1 MTFFT
6 MLVEDFQMIHWLEF
20 GFRIVLACICGAVVG
35 AERSERFK
43 DAGIRTHSI
52 ICCTA
57 ALLIIISKYGFAD
70 LSGIVGTLY
79 FPGIKG
85 ADPARIA
92 SSAVSGAS
100 FLGVGIIY
108 RDKNYLTRGLTT
120 AAGVWSVCAIGLAI
134 GSGFFGIGIFTA
146 IVIRIMKYCAHH
158 FGLTGDAVKEANV
171 VIQLNDAEHT
181 PEAFC
186 DGMSQKLNMVIQ
198 ETNILSSEN
207 GVTSFELEM
216 KLKDKATVSDIKN
229 YAAQYGTV
237 QSIRVVHES

>member
-70 LSGIVGTLY
+70 LSGIDGTLY

-134 GSGFFGIGIFTA
+134 GSGFFGIGIFTENIPA
-146 IVIRIMKYCAHH
+146 WNVIYQFLTAVNAAFMTCLPAWAGYRAADV
-158 FGLTGDAVKEANV
+158 FGGAR
-171 VIQLNDAEHT
+171 
-181 PEAFC
+181 
-186 DGMSQKLNMVIQ
+186 
-198 ETNILSSEN
+198 
-207 GVTSFELEM
+207 
-216 KLKDKATVSDIKN
+216 KADDRKRSGE
-229 YAAQYGTV
+229 AAQRKYDEALRTIGRLTV
-237 QSIRVVHES
+237 ERDFLQGFCERNGYDPKAARDRI